1 MEFQFV
7 EDLFLKCALPN
18 GGRILEMWNVPIQSR
33 FMACHQKAE
42 NKRYYVI
49 DINGDKHLGLPCRCY
64 VNNAISTFSSFSVMF
79 SWC

>member
-49 DINGDKHLGLPCRCY
+49 DINGDKH
-64 VNNAISTFSSFSVMF
+64 
-79 SWC
+79 